1 MTYKKGDILS
11 ITFRN
16 GLDRDGKPIIMT
28 IDRAEVLGCAGG
40 KLQVIYRDVDKSH
53 SDVEIDRLVFNIS
66 TSDILMK
73 QCETG

>member
-1 MTYKKGDILS
+1 MYKKGDILS

-16 GLDRDGKPIIMT
+16 GYDRDGKPVLMT
-28 IDRAEVLGCAGG
+28 LERAEVLGYADGR
-40 KLQVIYRDVDKSH
+40 LQVTYRDLDRSH
-53 SDVEIDRLVFNIS
+53 EDVEIDRIVFNIS